1 VYLVQENNIQMR
13 VVRVVEVVRVV
24 KVVRAR
30 SVARV
35 AKVAKVVKD
44 SRLLVKGRRID
55 PSHLQS
61 GTLVLKERQ
70 SPLNSSPPLATLSS
84 PASLP

>member
-1 VYLVQENNIQMR
+1 MR

-30 SVARV
+30 SVAR
-35 AKVAKVVKD
+35 VAKVVKD

-70 SPLNSSPPLATLSS
+70 SPLNSSPPWATLSS